1 MLDRRFLIGCCLVS
15 GIVIAGAAWLL
26 MGRSGDDADPTN
38 PQRVALGK
46 SVYLKQCASCHGEH
60 LEGQANWK
68 ERLPNGRLPA
78 PPHDATGHTW
88 HHSDKQLFEIT
99 KNGASGLLPGYQ
111 SDMPSFNGT
120 LSDDAIWAVLAYIK
134 STWPVDIRT
143 RQERI
148 NKQSDARQSTDQ

>member
-1 MLDRRFLIGCCLVS
+1 LAS

-26 MGRSGDDADPTN
+26 MGRSGDGADPTN
-38 PQRVALGK
+38 PQLVALGK
-46 SVYLKQCASCHGEH
+46 SVYVRQCASCHGAN

-88 HHSDKQLFEIT
+88 HHPDKQLFEIT
-99 KNGASGLLPGYQ
+99 KEGAAGLLPGYQ
-111 SDMPSFNGT
+111 SDMPAFKGT
-120 LSDDAIWAVLAYIK
+120 LSDDEIRAVLAYIK
-134 STWPVDIRT
+134 STWPADIRT

-148 NKQSDARQSTDQ
+148 NKQSHARQSTDQ